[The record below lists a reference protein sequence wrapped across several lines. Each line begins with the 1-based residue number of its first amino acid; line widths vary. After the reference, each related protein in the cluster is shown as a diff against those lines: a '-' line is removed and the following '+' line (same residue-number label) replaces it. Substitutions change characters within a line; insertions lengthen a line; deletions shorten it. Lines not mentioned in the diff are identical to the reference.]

1 MAILSI
7 PEFAIVGHPNEGK
20 SSVVSTLAED
30 DSVKVSPFPG
40 ETIQCRVF
48 PVFIDGREIIRF
60 VDTPGFQ
67 APQKTLA
74 WMNNYR
80 GPDLQIINDFRKA
93 HKDNALFKDECELFS
108 PLARGA
114 GIIYVVDGSRPMRN
128 ADRAEMEILRLT
140 GLPRMAII
148 NCKHEED
155 KYIEAWKNEFRR
167 HFNAIRVFNAHMA
180 TYSERISLFESLKA
194 IDQDWQAALEEVID
208 AFKKNWAQRN
218 SRTAELICD
227 LLTDSHQHTVT
238 TKYSEEAQLEAAKKK
253 IYENYKKEVQAIE
266 RKVLQNIKNLYR
278 HNIFN
283 VDLPDQSII
292 KEDLFSR
299 KTWQVLG
306 LKPWQLATAA
316 GATGGL
322 IGAAIDAA
330 AGGLAFGVFTVIGG
344 AAGAGSALLGKNMT
358 KVKVAGLPIGGF
370 RLSIGP
376 NDNIQF
382 LYILLD
388 RVLIF
393 YAYVINWAHSRRD
406 YFEQED
412 RDAIKE
418 RIKKGYTSKWDT
430 HQKKICHGF
439 FKAIRSHDRTG
450 KEKRKGDFIQLL
462 KSVLLDISTSRE
474 YRG

>member
-1 MAILSI
+1 MADISI

-40 ETIQCRVF
+40 ETNTCRVF

-67 APQKTLA
+67 APKKTLA
-74 WMNNYR
+74 WMNNYK
-80 GPDLQIINDFRKA
+80 GPDQQIIKEFREI
-93 HKDNALFKDECELFS
+93 HRDNTLFRDECELFS

-148 NCKHEED
+148 NCKQEGEA
-155 KYIEAWKNEFRR
+155 YIEEWKSEFRR

-180 TYSERISLFESLKA
+180 TYSERISLLESLKG
-194 IDQDWQAALEEVID
+194 IDQDWQGALEAVIN
-208 AFKKNWAQRN
+208 AFKKDWEQRN
-218 SRTAELICD
+218 SRTADLICT
-227 LLTDSHQHTVT
+227 LVTDSHQYSVT
-238 TKYSEEAQLEAAKKK
+238 AKYSEESQISSAKTKLFVK
-253 IYENYKKEVQAIE
+253 YKKEVQAIE
-266 RKVLQNIKNLYR
+266 REVFKHIKSLYR

-292 KEDLFSR
+292 KEALFSHR
-299 KTWQVLG
+299 TWQLLG
-306 LKPWQLATAA
+306 LKPWQLAAAA
-316 GATGGL
+316 GAAGGL
-322 IGAAIDAA
+322 IGAAVDAA
-330 AGGLAFGVFTVIGG
+330 AAGVTFGVFTVLGG

-370 RLSIGP
+370 RLSVGP
-376 NDNIQF
+376 NDSIQF

-388 RVLIF
+388 RVLIY

-406 YFEQED
+406 RVAPED
-412 RDAIKE
+412 REAIRE
-418 RIKKGYTSKWDT
+418 RIKKGYTSKWDA

-439 FKAIRSHDRTG
+439 FKAIRSHDLSG
-450 KEKRKGDFIQLL
+450 KEKRKSDFIQLI
-462 KSVLLDISTSRE
+462 KGVLLDISTSRE
-474 YRG
+474 YFG